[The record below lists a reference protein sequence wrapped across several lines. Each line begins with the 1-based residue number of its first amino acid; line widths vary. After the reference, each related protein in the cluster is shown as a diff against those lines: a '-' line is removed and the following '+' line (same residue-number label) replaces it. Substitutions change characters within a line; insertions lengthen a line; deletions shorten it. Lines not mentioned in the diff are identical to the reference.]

1 VPKIRQTI
9 LVASLLLAG
18 CRQLVGIEPRQFDAG
33 ASPTPFPACGLETWS
48 AACSSC
54 IATSCCTQA
63 QGCVGDLAC
72 ASAEACVHE
81 TCAPGDSACRLACS
95 NKWDSVSD
103 AQVTLRDC
111 RQQYC
116 VDACGPWDCL
126 GNVTWRIPNP
136 IPSQIKVSAT
146 VECETCSTGGAVQ
159 PIAGVHVRVC
169 SMADPECKAELTH
182 GDSDQN
188 GKVTLMLALQGTPA
202 SVYLEFHKEGWQD
215 DLLLLNTPPLSY
227 DFDVG
232 DVKMETLGE
241 LATIASNIPFVT
253 TYDPSLAVA
262 KIRVSNCNLQSS
274 AGVEVFWDNLQGA
287 TIGSFDLSEWNVVA
301 MNLPIPANDT
311 TRVVARLKD
320 PNPAAPQDA
329 GTGPFI
335 ASVNL
340 VVRPG
345 AVTLAPFVTPT
356 P

>member
-1 VPKIRQTI
+1 MVHRESRV
-9 LVASLLLAG
+9 LFALLLLAG
-18 CRQLVGIEPRQFDAG
+18 CRQLVGIESRQFDAG
-33 ASPTPFPACGLETWS
+33 VSPTPFPACGLETWS
-48 AACSSC
+48 AACASC
-54 IATSCCTQA
+54 ISANCCTQA
-63 QGCVGDLAC
+63 QQCVDDVACSSAEGCVQA
-72 ASAEACVHE
+72 
-81 TCAPGDSACRLACS
+81 TCAAGDSACRLACS
-95 NKWDSVSD
+95 NRWEPVNA

-111 RQQYC
+111 RQQNC

-126 GNVTWRIPNP
+126 GNVTWRIPNSVP
-136 IPSQIKVSAT
+136 AQIKIGAT
-146 VECETCSTGGAVQ
+146 VECETCSSVGAVQ
-159 PIAGVHVRVC
+159 AIAGVHVRVC

-188 GKVTLMLALQGTPA
+188 GKVTLMLPLQETPA

-241 LATIASNIPFVT
+241 LATIASNIPFLT
-253 TYDPSLAVA
+253 TYDPNLAVV
-262 KIRVSNCNLQSS
+262 KLRVSNCNLQSS
-274 AGVEVFWDNLQGA
+274 AGVEVFWDNTQGA
-287 TIGSFDLSEWNVVA
+287 TIGAFDQSEWNIVA
-301 MNLPIPANDT
+301 MNLPIPANDA
-311 TRVVARLKD
+311 TRVVARLMD
-320 PNPAAPQDA
+320 SNPAVPQDA
-329 GTGPFI
+329 GTGPLI

>member
-1 VPKIRQTI
+1 MTKTRQTI
-9 LVASLLLAG
+9 LVASLLLSG
-18 CRQLVGIEPRQFDAG
+18 CRQLVGIEPWQFDAG
-33 ASPTPFPACGLETWS
+33 ASPTPFPACGLETWN

-54 IATSCCTQA
+54 IATNCCTQA

-81 TCAPGDSACRLACS
+81 TCAPGDSACWLGCS
-95 NKWDSVSD
+95 KSWGPLSD
-103 AQVTLRDC
+103 PQRTLGDC

-126 GNVTWRIPNP
+126 GNVTWRIPES

-146 VECETCSTGGAVQ
+146 VKCESCSPTGATQ

-169 SMADPECKAELTH
+169 SMADPVCKAELTH
-182 GDSDQN
+182 GDSDQT
-188 GKVTLMLALQGTPA
+188 GKVTLMVGLQGTPA
-202 SVYLEFHKEGWQD
+202 SVFLEFHKDGFVD
-215 DLLLLNTPPLSY
+215 DLLHLNTPPLSY

-232 DVKMETLGE
+232 DVKMETLGD
-241 LATIASNIPFVT
+241 LAFVANVPLMT
-253 TYDPSLAVA
+253 TYDPSLAVV
-262 KIRVSNCNLQSS
+262 KLRVSNCNLQSS
-274 AGVEVFWDNLQGA
+274 DGVEVFWDNAQGA
-287 TIGSFDLSEWNVVA
+287 TISSFNHQNEWNVVA
-301 MNLPIPANDT
+301 MNLPIPANET